1 MLLGER
7 PIVGVGEQP
16 VEELAQVGIEGV
28 PVETDRG
35 FVLGVIGQH
44 GATIPIAAPDAGGYR
59 ARVRPLLRFA
69 AGAVALLLVL
79 TACGGGDSTRLSRVE
94 MVRRADAL
102 CADLLADA
110 DRLRA
115 RADPGARGDAASDEI
130 DDTVEVLRRQID
142 AFDDLRGPPST
153 DAARERVVAQ
163 LRIAADAL
171 DELSD
176 RAEADDLTVDEAIR
190 ANAGLIGRVNRASA
204 RASDALVDLGFLTC
218 VGTTTR

>member
-1 MLLGER
+1 M
-7 PIVGVGEQP
+7 
-16 VEELAQVGIEGV
+16 
-28 PVETDRG
+28 
-35 FVLGVIGQH
+35 
-44 GATIPIAAPDAGGYR
+44 
-59 ARVRPLLRFA
+59 RPLIRFA

-79 TACGGGDSTRLSRVE
+79 AACGGGDTPRLSRAE

-115 RADPGARGDAASDEI
+115 RADPGARGDAAADEI

-153 DAARERVVAQ
+153 DAARERVVGQ

-176 RAEADDLTVDEAIR
+176 KAEADDLTVDEAIR
-190 ANAGLIGRVNRASA
+190 ANAGLVGRVNRASA
-204 RASDALVDLGFLTC
+204 RASDALVELGFLTC